1 MDDVAKEL
9 SVSKKT
15 LYQHFKNKD
24 ELVSEVASL
33 HMNREKTEFDQIAKA
48 SANAIEE
55 LFLLS
60 KCMREHVFKINPS
73 LLYDLEKY
81 HADAWD
87 IFQQFKK
94 QTIMKQVIEN
104 IERGIEE
111 GYYRKGIDP
120 NVIAILRMEVIQMVF
135 NDRIFPRDQFD
146 FVEVQLQI
154 FDHFVHG
161 LLSEKGKKQYE
172 HYQKQEDKLLSK

>member
-15 LYQHFKNKD
+15 LYQHFRNKD
-24 ELVSEVASL
+24 ELVKEVASL
-33 HMNREKTEFDQIAKA
+33 HMQREKVEFDQIAESA
-48 SANAIEE
+48 SNAIEE

-81 HADAWD
+81 HADAWE

-94 QTIMKQVIEN
+94 QTIMKQVIDN
-104 IERGIEE
+104 LQRGIDE
-111 GYYRKGIDP
+111 GFYRKDIEP
-120 NVIAILRMEVIQMVF
+120 KVLAILRMEVIQMAF
-135 NDRIFPRDQFD
+135 NDRIYPRDQFE
-146 FVEVQLQI
+146 FVEVQMQI

-161 LLSEKGKKQYE
+161 LLTDEGRNKYK
-172 HYQKQEDKLLSK
+172 HYHTQEDKLVSK